1 MSIYVKAQ
9 GYVVQLQYVQ
19 YRHVEQLIVYWLFGT
34 DHWCTALHNLVPG
47 KGVSNFTVGGVLIPT
62 CMLHR
67 EHTRQAHV
75 SCSSIS

>member
-47 KGVSNFTVGGVLIPT
+47 KGV
-62 CMLHR
+62 
-67 EHTRQAHV
+67 
-75 SCSSIS
+75 